1 MKPNTRAETVA
12 SRLHLLYNNK
22 VRNMNKY
29 SLIGCL
35 AGTLALSCWPV
46 SRAMAAGNAAAGANV
61 FQEDC
66 AECHSYGPKNKKGPS
81 LRGIVGRKAGT
92 AIGYDDYSDVVKK
105 SNLIWTAQALDNYLM
120 SPKKFSP
127 TIRMKYEG
135 LSDAKARA
143 DLIEFLST
151 KK

>member
-12 SRLHLLYNNK
+12 YRLPLLCNNK
-22 VRNMNKY
+22 VRHMNRY
-29 SLIGCL
+29 YLTGLI

-46 SRAMAAGNAAAGANV
+46 SRAMAAGNAAAGANI

-92 AIGYDDYSDVVKK
+92 AIGYDDYSDIVKK
-105 SNLIWTAQALDNYLM
+105 SNLIWTVQALDNYLM

-135 LSDAKARA
+135 LPDPKARA